1 MMGCNP
7 QQTFQVS
14 TNFFSQAHTALNA
27 ATTAR
32 RPRGLF
38 DYLVGAGEQCRR
50 YVEAEGLGG
59 LEVDNKFKLGREL
72 YRQVGRG
79 PPALFALWQVGARRQ
94 PPWLSLGS
102 FFTEGPLTIPVDN
115 RACTIFKGY
124 EAKYPLRLEGPKM
137 PIRAVIEDAGAFTP
151 EEAAVLISAFEST
164 LQKIGLAKR
173 EDQLSLVI
181 AKRIIAIARSG
192 ERDPQK
198 LSASVIAELELEA
211 KGKVGVTGS

>member
-1 MMGCNP
+1 M
-7 QQTFQVS
+7 
-14 TNFFSQAHTALNA
+14 
-27 ATTAR
+27 
-32 RPRGLF
+32 PRTPPGHWWL
-38 DYLVGAGEQCRR
+38 
-50 YVEAEGLGG
+50 
-59 LEVDNKFKLGREL
+59 LGRW
-72 YRQVGRG
+72 YTCPVRTVAGGSPAPAPMVIAGFFFYGR
-79 PPALFALWQVGARRQ
+79 P
-94 PPWLSLGS
+94 LS
-102 FFTEGPLTIPVDN
+102 IPVDN